1 MVLQVSSTNI
11 KKQKLLVLHK
21 LFQKKRKK
29 KESDPIDIL
38 IASLDKSTRK

>member
-1 MVLQVSSTNI
+1 M

-21 LFQKKRKK
+21 LFQKKKKKEKK
-29 KESDPIDIL
+29 KESYPTDIL